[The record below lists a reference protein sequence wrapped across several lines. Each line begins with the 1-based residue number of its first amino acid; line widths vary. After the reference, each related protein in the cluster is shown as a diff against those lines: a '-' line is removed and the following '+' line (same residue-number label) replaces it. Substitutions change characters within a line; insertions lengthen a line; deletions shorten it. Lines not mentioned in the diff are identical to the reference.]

1 MNAAETK
8 NKLGLWS
15 IIFLGVNGIIGS
27 GVFLLPNRAMD
38 LFGPWS
44 LIVLIFD
51 MVLAL
56 CIALCFAEAS
66 SLFKDTGGPY
76 IFAKEAFGDFV
87 GYEVGFITWFTRI
100 IAFATMSVG
109 FATALLGMFP
119 EWNTVMMKNVISMG
133 VIAFLSILNLFGV
146 QLFKVVQNA
155 VTIGKVIPL
164 VLFIAVGIFF
174 VDFDQFVTPVT
185 TTYSMA
191 TFGSAAILLFY
202 AFTGFEGICVV
213 AGDMKD
219 PKRDLPIATIITL
232 IFCSV
237 VYFLLLGICIGVM
250 GPSLTETT
258 VPVQDAFA
266 KICGP
271 IGGYV
276 IAAGT
281 LISIGGICIASSFIT
296 PRSGLALA
304 EKHML
309 PAFMTR
315 HNRYGAPHW
324 CIIISAVIA
333 MAINMTGTFTT
344 LAAISVVA
352 RFAQYIPTCLAV
364 MVFRKTMKDAPRSF
378 KVPFGN
384 TIPIL
389 AILISIVFCTQASLQ
404 QLALGLGAL
413 VVAVPFYFLLY
424 KPHAKKIQAS

>member
-1 MNAAETK
+1 MNTTENK

-44 LIVLIFD
+44 LVVLIFD

-119 EWNTVMMKNVISMG
+119 EWNNVMMKNVISMG

-191 TFGSAAILLFY
+191 SFGSAAILLFY
-202 AFTGFEGICVV
+202 AFTGFEGIFVV

-219 PKRDLPIATIITL
+219 PKRGTGKVSP
-232 IFCSV
+232 
-237 VYFLLLGICIGVM
+237 
-250 GPSLTETT
+250 
-258 VPVQDAFA
+258 A
-266 KICGP
+266 K
-271 IGGYV
+271 
-276 IAAGT
+276 
-281 LISIGGICIASSFIT
+281 
-296 PRSGLALA
+296 
-304 EKHML
+304 
-309 PAFMTR
+309 
-315 HNRYGAPHW
+315 
-324 CIIISAVIA
+324 
-333 MAINMTGTFTT
+333 
-344 LAAISVVA
+344 
-352 RFAQYIPTCLAV
+352 
-364 MVFRKTMKDAPRSF
+364 
-378 KVPFGN
+378 
-384 TIPIL
+384 
-389 AILISIVFCTQASLQ
+389 
-404 QLALGLGAL
+404 
-413 VVAVPFYFLLY
+413 LY
-424 KPHAKKIQAS
+424 